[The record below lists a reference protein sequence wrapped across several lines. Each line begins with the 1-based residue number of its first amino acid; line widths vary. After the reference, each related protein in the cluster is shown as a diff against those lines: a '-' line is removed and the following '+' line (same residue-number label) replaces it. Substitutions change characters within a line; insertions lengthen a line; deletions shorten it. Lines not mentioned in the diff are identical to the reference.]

1 MYFFFFFFSFKD
13 LSAVAA
19 IPTNNDDQAEDE
31 TFSVIQNP
39 SQDEGQKSN
48 TGTGT
53 SVNNAKSPNV
63 ENAPKDEPPKKLK
76 KKTPPKGKGRFDNAI
91 SKLHEIAKMT
101 NVAETEDQ
109 YSQFGQHV
117 ALQLRE
123 LPIRSFVTL
132 QEKIQ
137 SLITQERLRIMDMS
151 MTQPSPSV
159 VVHQPFHTG
168 TATND
173 YVSPPVI
180 KMNVEGN
187 SYCSAADSLQQQAT
201 FFHM

>member
-1 MYFFFFFFSFKD
+1 
-13 LSAVAA
+13 
-19 IPTNNDDQAEDE
+19 
-31 TFSVIQNP
+31 
-39 SQDEGQKSN
+39 
-48 TGTGT
+48 
-53 SVNNAKSPNV
+53 
-63 ENAPKDEPPKKLK
+63 
-76 KKTPPKGKGRFDNAI
+76 
-91 SKLHEIAKMT
+91 MT

-159 VVHQPFHTG
+159 AVHQPFH

-173 YVSPPVI
+173 YVSPSVI

-187 SYCSAADSLQQQAT
+187 SYCSATDSLQQQAT
-201 FFHM
+201 FFHRKWLKLRARNICLFSLFYYFVTLSYNQGSVKG